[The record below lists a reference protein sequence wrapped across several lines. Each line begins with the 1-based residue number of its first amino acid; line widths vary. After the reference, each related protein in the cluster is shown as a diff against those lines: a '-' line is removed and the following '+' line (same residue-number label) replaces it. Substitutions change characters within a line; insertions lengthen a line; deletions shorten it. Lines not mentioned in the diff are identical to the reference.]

1 MANKDNAAL
10 ENKIIS
16 EWAAFS
22 RTDAYKDWIQSMEET
37 MQLIQDNVDNM
48 TESRPVGM
56 GKVDKFPIDSEK
68 AALIN
73 QRKVGIKYSVQ
84 YAQLRVESDLS

>member
-1 MANKDNAAL
+1 MNEETKSL
-10 ENKIIS
+10 QSKIVS
-16 EWAAFS
+16 EWTAFS
-22 RTDAYKDWIQSMEET
+22 HTDAYKDWQKSMEET

-73 QRKVGIKYSVQ
+73 QRKVGIKYALQ
-84 YAQLRVESDLS
+84 YAQLRANEEY

>member
-1 MANKDNAAL
+1 MNQDSKDL
-10 ENKIIS
+10 QTKIIS

-22 RTDAYKDWIQSMEET
+22 RTDAYKDWVESMSET

-48 TESRPVGM
+48 TESRPVGIN
-56 GKVDKFPIDSEK
+56 KVDKFPIDSEK

-73 QRKVGIKYSVQ
+73 QRKVGIKYALQ
-84 YAQLRVESDLS
+84 YAELRVNAE